1 MLLFGN
7 RLFGG
12 NFFDRSLFDRGG
24 SLVGRGLLFGS
35 LSLGDRL
42 LLLRSLGER
51 LFGHYF
57 FDGGS
62 LFDSFGD
69 LFDSLFGLSFFDSGL
84 FGSLLDG
91 RLFGSRGRSLFG
103 DGFVCNDGSLDGSG
117 LIDSDSGLVRSGNFF
132 LLSEQLV
139 VHDDKLLHQEHDQEV
154 GDGIGDDGHH
164 ACPAFGHADT
174 DPEVLNGGS
183 DERLGDDQSN
193 THDHIDRKAERQIVD
208 SGKSLF
214 AVENVRDDLGDN
226 VRDQIR
232 DESCKRQR
240 VETDF
245 DKFAVVCDTAKRKQI
260 IAELRNDHLK
270 RKRDKAHHD
279 EPNKLHKAVRFLRR
293 LFGSRL
299 GGALFGHGSLFFDFG
314 VGFHFFHIFLRRNF
328 ILHYITCTRALS
340 NNFTQYNT

>member
-1 MLLFGN
+1 M
-7 RLFGG
+7 
-12 NFFDRSLFDRGG
+12 
-24 SLVGRGLLFGS
+24 
-35 LSLGDRL
+35 
-42 LLLRSLGER
+42 
-51 LFGHYF
+51 
-57 FDGGS
+57 
-62 LFDSFGD
+62 
-69 LFDSLFGLSFFDSGL
+69 SFFDSGL
-84 FGSLLDG
+84 FGRSLLGDRDG
-91 RLFGSRGRSLFG
+91 SLFG

-117 LIDSDSGLVRSGNFF
+117 LIDSDSGLVRSGGFF
-132 LLSEQLV
+132 LLLSEQLV
-139 VHDDKLLHQEHDQEV
+139 VHDDELLHQEHDQEV

-193 THDHIDRKAERQIVD
+193 THDHIDRKAESQIVD
-208 SGKSLF
+208 SGKSLL

-279 EPNKLHKAVRFLRR
+279 EPNKLHKAVRFLRG

-299 GGALFGHGSLFFDFG
+299 GGAFFGHGSLFFDFG

-328 ILHYITCTRALS
+328 ILYYIICTRALS

>member
-1 MLLFGN
+1 MRLFGN

-12 NFFDRSLFDRGG
+12 NFFDGSFFDRGG

-51 LFGHYF
+51 LFGHNF

-69 LFDSLFGLSFFDSGL
+69 LFDSLFGVSFFDSGL

-91 RLFGSRGRSLFG
+91 SLFGSRGRSLFG
-103 DGFVCNDGSLDGSG
+103 DGFVCNDGSNGDDAVIGSSSV
-117 LIDSDSGLVRSGNFF
+117 DSNSGLVRSGNFF
-132 LLSEQLV
+132 LLGEQLV
-139 VHDDKLLHQEHDQEV
+139 VHDDELLHQEHDQEV

-183 DERLGDDQSN
+183 NERLGDDQRN
-193 THDHIDRKAERQIVD
+193 THDHIDRKAESQIVD
-208 SGKSLF
+208 SGKSLL

-226 VRDQIR
+226 IRDQIR

-240 VETDF
+240 VNPDR
-245 DKFAVVCDTAKRKQI
+245 DKRINGYFFAIDYLHSIVDAAQSKQI
-260 IAELRNDHLK
+260 VA
-270 RKRDKAHHD
+270 
-279 EPNKLHKAVRFLRR
+279 
-293 LFGSRL
+293 
-299 GGALFGHGSLFFDFG
+299 
-314 VGFHFFHIFLRRNF
+314 
-328 ILHYITCTRALS
+328 
-340 NNFTQYNT
+340 